1 MTGATTSAKLKEMRS
16 LIILVCWS
24 IWRERNAMIFD
35 AKEKETTNIVSEIRE
50 KPSFGFEQ
58 AQRT

>member
-1 MTGATTSAKLKEMRS
+1 VTGATTSAKLKEMRS
-16 LIILVCWS
+16 LIILVWT

-35 AKEKETTNIVSEIRE
+35 AKEKETTNIVPEIRE